1 MFAETVAPVGRPVS
15 RRAILRA
22 SAGLLAAGAFA
33 PARRVGAQAPA
44 ATPSP
49 DRIDAFVALSQA
61 LVGGG
66 RIDPNRA
73 AQFLELND
81 ADPQRAEAL
90 GTLLGMDPAT
100 VVADHADDPLV
111 KPILH
116 FWYRGVYD
124 DQPVA
129 GRATF
134 WYGLSAWQ
142 AVKYTSSTS
151 ICKRFG
157 DWAELPAVV

>member
-1 MFAETVAPVGRPVS
+1 MSVDTVALLARPAS

-22 SAGLLAAGAFA
+22 SVGVLAAGALGPGWA
-33 PARRVGAQAPA
+33 AAQTPA
-44 ATPSP
+44 ATPTP
-49 DRIDAFVALSQA
+49 ARIDAFVALSQA

-81 ADPQRAEAL
+81 ADPQRADAL
-90 GTLLGMDPAT
+90 GALLGMDPAT
-100 VVADHADDPLV
+100 VVSDQADDPLV

-129 GRATF
+129 GRDTF

-142 AVKYTSSTS
+142 AVTYTSSTS
-151 ICKRFG
+151 ICKIFG
-157 DWAELPAVV
+157 DWADLPAVR

>member
-1 MFAETVAPVGRPVS
+1 MFVETVALGAHPVS

-22 SAGLLAAGAFA
+22 SAGMLAAGALA
-33 PARRVGAQAPA
+33 PGWAAAAQTPA
-44 ATPSP
+44 ATPTP
-49 DRIDAFVALSQA
+49 DRVNAFVALSQA

-66 RIDPNRA
+66 RIDPDRA

-81 ADPQRAEAL
+81 ADPRRADAL
-90 GTLLGMDPAT
+90 GALLAMDPAT
-100 VVADHADDPLV
+100 VVTDHAADPLV

-129 GRATF
+129 GRDTF

-151 ICKRFG
+151 ICKIFG
-157 DWAELPAVV
+157 DWADLPAVR

>member
-1 MFAETVAPVGRPVS
+1 MSVDSVALHARPVS

-22 SAGLLAAGAFA
+22 SAGVLATGALA
-33 PARRVGAQAPA
+33 PDWVAAAQTPA
-44 ATPSP
+44 ATPP
-49 DRIDAFVALSQA
+49 PERVDAFVALSQA

-66 RIDPNRA
+66 RIDPVRA
-73 AQFLELND
+73 VQFLQLND
-81 ADPQRAEAL
+81 ADPQRADAL
-90 GTLLGMDPAT
+90 GALLALDPAT
-100 VVADHADDPLV
+100 VVSDHADDPLV

-129 GRATF
+129 GRDTF

-142 AVKYTSSTS
+142 AVTYTSSTS
-151 ICKRFG
+151 ICKIFG
-157 DWAELPAVV
+157 DWADEPAVR